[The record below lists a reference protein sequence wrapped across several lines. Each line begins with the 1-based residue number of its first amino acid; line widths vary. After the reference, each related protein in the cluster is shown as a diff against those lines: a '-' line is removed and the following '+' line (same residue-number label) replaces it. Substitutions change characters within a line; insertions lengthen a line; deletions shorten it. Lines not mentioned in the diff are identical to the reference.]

1 MSRQEY
7 SNIIKQAKE
16 NNINVKI
23 QKINNDIQRGV
34 GYEFIVNNLECYCHF
49 DELQFRIAKSVDHSL
64 NRHVFLAEWTL
75 CNRVCLVVYHIIIV
89 K

>member
-16 NNINVKI
+16 NKLNVKI

-34 GYEFIVNNLECYCHF
+34 GYSFIINNLECYC
-49 DELQFRIAKSVDHSL
+49 
-64 NRHVFLAEWTL
+64 
-75 CNRVCLVVYHIIIV
+75 
-89 K
+89 

>member
-1 MSRQEY
+1 MSKQEY

-34 GYEFIVNNLECYCHF
+34 GYEFIVNNLECYC
-49 DELQFRIAKSVDHSL
+49 
-64 NRHVFLAEWTL
+64 
-75 CNRVCLVVYHIIIV
+75 
-89 K
+89 